1 MSQVVKTYSNIFDGL
16 VHIFRCRWEAQDRNE
31 TKVER
36 GYIVEEARTLFREN
50 KELEDEQEIRLR
62 MMEAEARLTMAEHYG
77 ERGQRCLRKM
87 TDLGLVTI
95 LRGMIHCI
103 LVFSV
108 AIFPGNPYPRPVNL
122 PKTSYSKR
130 EGKKVGKAIQKMNE
144 ISRPVYIRSTDDAI
158 KTADS

>member
-1 MSQVVKTYSNIFDGL
+1 MAATPFPLRGQVLRLYAR
-16 VHIFRCRWEAQDRNE
+16 IFRIARRWEAQDRNE

-77 ERGQRCLRKM
+77 
-87 TDLGLVTI
+87 
-95 LRGMIHCI
+95 
-103 LVFSV
+103 
-108 AIFPGNPYPRPVNL
+108 NPYPRPVNL

>member
-1 MSQVVKTYSNIFDGL
+1 MAATPSSLRGQVLRLYAR
-16 VHIFRCRWEAQDRNE
+16 IFRIARRWEAQDRNE

-50 KELEDEQEIRLR
+50 KQLRDEQEIRLR
-62 MMEAEARLTMAEHYG
+62 MMEAEARLTMAEHY
-77 ERGQRCLRKM
+77 
-87 TDLGLVTI
+87 
-95 LRGMIHCI
+95 
-103 LVFSV
+103 
-108 AIFPGNPYPRPVNL
+108 GNPYPRPVNL